1 MHLNFF
7 LKIAC
12 AMGCSDLKKKKKKF
26 KNEILIKIIRYN
38 FRVWIG
44 FIDNGA

>member
-12 AMGCSDLKKKKKKF
+12 AMGCSDLKKKKKKNC

-38 FRVWIG
+38 FRV
-44 FIDNGA
+44 